1 MRVTNGTVHALDIV
15 NIVQH
20 TRAKQYFDGANLFD
34 QF

>member
-20 TRAKQYFDGANLFD
+20 THAKHYFDGANLFD